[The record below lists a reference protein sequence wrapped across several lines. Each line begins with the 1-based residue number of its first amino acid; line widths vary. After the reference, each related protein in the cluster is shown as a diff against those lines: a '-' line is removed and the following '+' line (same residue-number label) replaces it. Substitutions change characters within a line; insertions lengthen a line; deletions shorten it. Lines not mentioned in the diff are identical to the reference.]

1 MTVHKH
7 QEHKVNNPT
16 WKLSAFLF
24 DRIIKHFSR
33 WLLKKHSQTKIDME
47 QTIYALI
54 SFKTLSLGLPFPPVV
69 KAGDMLPNHVA
80 GHC

>member
-1 MTVHKH
+1 M
-7 QEHKVNNPT
+7 
-16 WKLSAFLF
+16 AF
-24 DRIIKHFSR
+24 
-33 WLLKKHSQTKIDME
+33 KKNSQTKIDME